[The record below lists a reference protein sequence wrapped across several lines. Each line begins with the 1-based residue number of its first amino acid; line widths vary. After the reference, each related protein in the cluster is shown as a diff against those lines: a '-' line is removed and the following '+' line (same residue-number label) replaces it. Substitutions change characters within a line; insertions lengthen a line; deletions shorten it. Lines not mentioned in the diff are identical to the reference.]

1 MRRRLRTS
9 STNTSSESFLPY
21 SPIQSVGASLLI
33 SFLLLNISMRKLSR
47 DMHVQRESCQ
57 RSVNFNKRVVNF
69 FSKLQQKSCQ
79 FFLETSTTKLSKI
92 PISTRELSKGNE
104 KSTSFGAFLNLCCR
118 YFNDWSCISTTRVV
132 NRHVQGLIRIRERRG
147 SNPRS
152 PA

>member
-69 FSKLQQKSCQ
+69 FSKLQQQSCQ
-79 FFLETSTTKLSKI
+79 KSQFPRESCQKEMKKAPHSVPFSTSAVGTSTTGVVFQR
-92 PISTRELSKGNE
+92 PELSIDNVR
-104 KSTSFGAFLNLCCR
+104 TQFL
-118 YFNDWSCISTTRVV
+118 
-132 NRHVQGLIRIRERRG
+132 REFYKYL
-147 SNPRS
+147 
-152 PA
+152 